1 MPNQLSPAK
10 KRVTY
15 TEFSDVFESLD
26 KHAKKIRV
34 DRSMVLRNATQSFVS
49 EYKAK
54 KWKPAPYKSASKG
67 GIRRITYAEWNDIYE
82 VMAAYAQT
90 ERLDFS
96 DLMRSVVHTYLCKSK
111 NYQIT

>member
-1 MPNQLSPAK
+1 MPNQLSPSK

-15 TEFSDVFESLD
+15 TEFADVFDSLE

-54 KWKPAPYKSASKG
+54 KWKPAPYQSAAK
-67 GIRRITYAEWNDIYE
+67 GIRRITYAEWLDIYQ
-82 VMAAYAQT
+82 VMSQVAEA

-111 NYQIT
+111 MPKPI